1 MSERYDNGVRPKV
14 RPKVSVVVPVYACE
28 GYLGACVKSL
38 RAQTLR
44 EIELIFVCDASPD
57 GSLGILRAAE
67 QADERVRVIT
77 FEENR
82 GVSAARNAGIQ
93 AAAGEFIG
101 FCDGDDW
108 VEPDMYEKLYAIAR
122 EKDADAAFCRVYK
135 DREGNGTLR
144 SENVPLGFDTGTRFD
159 GAAIRETLVPAML
172 SRERDSDEL
181 PLSGYTPRNL
191 FRREIAAAH
200 RFREDIRYAED
211 LLFIVECM
219 LDARAAVALDEALY
233 HYRFHA
239 GSVTKRYSPHVPDSH
254 DKSNDALEA
263 LLAPFPACMARMTI
277 RRRKM
282 AVTAVRNLCFPG
294 SPYGFAA
301 RVREARAY
309 MNREDVRGWFAP
321 VRPLS
326 FAPRLALRLFLMKHR
341 MAFTLCLLFTYVFD
355 RV

>member
-1 MSERYDNGVRPKV
+1 MSGEANGTKARP
-14 RPKVSVVVPVYACE
+14 RVSVVVPVYACE
-28 GYLGACVKSL
+28 AYLPACIESL

-44 EIELIFVCDASPD
+44 ELELIFVCDASPD
-57 GSLGILRAAE
+57 GSLDLLRAAQRE
-67 QADERVRVIT
+67 DERIRVIA

-82 GVSAARNAGIQ
+82 GVSAARNAGLE
-93 AAAGEFIG
+93 AATGEFVG

-108 VEPDMYEKLYAIAR
+108 AEPQMFERLADIAR

-135 DREGNGTLR
+135 DREGGGTLSR
-144 SENVPLGFDTGTRFD
+144 ENVPLGFETGTRFD
-159 GAAIRETLVPAML
+159 AAAIRDTLVPVML

-239 GSVTKRYSPHVPDSH
+239 LSVTKRYSPHVPSSH

-263 LLAPFPACMARMTI
+263 LLAPYPECMERMVI

-294 SPYGFAA
+294 SPYGFVG
-301 RVREARAY
+301 RVRLAKAY
-309 MNREDVRGWFAP
+309 MNREDVRRWFRG
-321 VRPLS
+321 VSPLS
-326 FAPRLALRLFLMKHR
+326 FPPRLALRLFLMKHR
-341 MAFTLCLLFTYVFD
+341 MALALCLLFTYVFD